1 MNKILEILQNVR
13 PEENFASSNDFI
25 NDGLLDSFDIVTL
38 VTELD
43 KEFSVS
49 IDGIDII
56 PENFKNVDAIKV
68 LLIKKGVEL

>member
-1 MNKILEILQNVR
+1 MNKILEILQTVR

-43 KEFSVS
+43 EAFSVS
-49 IDGIDII
+49 IDGMDIV
-56 PENFKNVDAIKV
+56 PENFRNIDAIKS
-68 LLIKKGVEL
+68 LLLKKGVKL